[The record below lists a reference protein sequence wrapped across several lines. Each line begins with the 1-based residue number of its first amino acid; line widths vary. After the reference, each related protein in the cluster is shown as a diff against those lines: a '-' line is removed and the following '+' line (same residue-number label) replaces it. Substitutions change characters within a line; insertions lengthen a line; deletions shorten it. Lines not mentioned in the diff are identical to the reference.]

1 MEATWKSG
9 SEMHKEQSVASFL
22 QWATGV
28 LTEAEVDSP
37 RLDAELLLAEA
48 LTVSREALYI
58 DPDRKLNSSQGNL
71 ANRLVERRTG
81 REPMAYILRQ
91 REFWGRAFQVDPYV
105 LIPRP
110 ETEIL
115 IEAFLKWNKK
125 IEPKRPIRIL
135 DIGTGSGAI
144 AVTLACEIPDCQV
157 VATDISAQALAVAKT
172 NAKTHGVDKRIQ
184 FIEDNIFPA
193 KPQEKF
199 DAILSNPPYIES
211 DEISRLMPDVGA
223 YEPVIA
229 LDGGPEGLDC
239 YRRMIPA
246 SKDFLNDAGVLMLE
260 IGHDQANAVVELFPQ
275 GFSTPIVLQDYSG
288 CNRVVLAERTMA
300 RIMVLAEKGGYG

>member
-9 SEMHKEQSVASFL
+9 SEMDKVQKVASFL

-28 LTEAEVDSP
+28 LTEAGIDSP

-48 LTVSREALYI
+48 LNVSREALYL
-58 DPDRKLNSSQGNL
+58 DPDRKLNSLQADL
-71 ANRLVERRTG
+71 ANRLVERRTS

-91 REFWGRAFQVDPYV
+91 REFWGRVFQVNRHV

-115 IEAFLKWNKK
+115 IEAFLKWHNK
-125 IEPKRPIRIL
+125 IAPKKAIRIL

-157 VATDISAQALAVAKT
+157 VATDISSQALAVAKT
-172 NAKTHGVDKRIQ
+172 NAIAHGVDKRIQ
-184 FIEDNIFPA
+184 FIEDDIFPA
-193 KPQEKF
+193 EPLENF

-211 DEISRLMPDVGA
+211 GEISRLMPDVGA
-223 YEPVIA
+223 YEPVLA
-229 LDGGPEGLDC
+229 LDGGPEGLDY

-246 SKDFLNDAGVLMLE
+246 SKEFLNDKGMLLLE
-260 IGHDQANAVVELFPQ
+260 IGHDQASAVVELFPQ
-275 GFSTPIVLQDYSG
+275 DFSAPTVLQDYSG
-288 CNRVVLAERTMA
+288 CDRVVLAERNGEA
-300 RIMVLAEKGGYG
+300 DG

>member
-1 MEATWKSG
+1 MEKA
-9 SEMHKEQSVASFL
+9 QNVASFL
-22 QWATGV
+22 QWATGG
-28 LTEAEVDSP
+28 LTKAGVDSP

-48 LTVSREALYI
+48 LNVSRKALYI
-58 DPDRKLNSSQGNL
+58 DPDRKLDASQGDL
-71 ANRLVERRTG
+71 ANRLLERRTS

-91 REFWGRAFQVDPYV
+91 REFWGRAFQVNRQV

-115 IEAFLKWNKK
+115 IEAFLKWNNR
-125 IEPKRPIRIL
+125 IAPKQPIRIL

-144 AVTLACEIPDCQV
+144 AVTLACEIPGCQV

-172 NAKTHGVDKRIQ
+172 NAIAHGVDKQIQ

-211 DEISRLMPDVGA
+211 GEISRLMPDVGA
-223 YEPVIA
+223 YEPVLA
-229 LDGGPEGLDC
+229 LDGGPEGLDF
-239 YRRMIPA
+239 YRQMLPA
-246 SKDFLNDAGVLMLE
+246 SKEFLLDEGVLMLE
-260 IGHDQANAVVELFPQ
+260 IGHDQASSVVELFPQ
-275 GFSTPIVLQDYSG
+275 DFSTPIVLQDYSG
-288 CNRVVLAERTMA
+288 YDRVVMAERNRDA
-300 RIMVLAEKGGYG
+300 NG